1 MITTEIRPRGGG
13 HRDDGHEEEILQAD
27 SDTKKKVTNNDGYI
41 NLKHHKRIQTKRN
54 KYQIIGMDERKRCE
68 TILRDG
74 FSRTSCFVIRGMRR
88 RTPCVAHSLTTSI
101 GNNLTHSHN
110 NSDVRLLQPEGKTR
124 STIT

>member
-54 KYQIIGMDERKRCE
+54 KYRMGPSVLLAITYVKE
-68 TILRDG
+68 TAQTDLR
-74 FSRTSCFVIRGMRR
+74 RTS
-88 RTPCVAHSLTTSI
+88 
-101 GNNLTHSHN
+101 
-110 NSDVRLLQPEGKTR
+110 
-124 STIT
+124 STQVENASSG